1 MKKTALLLSL
11 LLLAACGRP
20 AAVRFEPNRYFT
32 LDFTLETGE
41 YIIEGAVICN
51 AYNDIRLSFTHP
63 PLLGY
68 FTMRAT
74 DEGFV
79 TDVAGAGDTIDARQV
94 PTFAPIN
101 ILCEAIRTAVFT
113 RTPFT
118 KNDAGDYET
127 RFPLGNAEVTV
138 TFGPEGTIME
148 IECSERKLKVQ
159 FFA

>member
-1 MKKTALLLSL
+1 MKRTALLLSL
-11 LLLAACGRP
+11 MLLLSACGRP
-20 AAVRFEPNRYFT
+20 AAVHFEPNRYFT
-32 LDFTLETGE
+32 LDFTLETGD
-41 YIIEGAVICN
+41 YIIEGKVTCN

-68 FTMRAT
+68 FTVRAT
-74 DEGFV
+74 AEGFV

-94 PTFAPIN
+94 PTFAPVN

-138 TFGPEGTIME
+138 TFGPEGTLKSIV
-148 IECSERKLKVQ
+148 CPERKLRVK
-159 FFA
+159 F